1 VIADETPTGAAAL
14 PPALPAIQR
23 GARLYRRATVL
34 RARRGPAVEWQGLR
48 ALCYHRVSDERDV
61 LSVAPARFRRQL
73 EYAISTGARPVRL
86 VDALR
91 DGVGEGRSF
100 CVTFDDGYAD
110 TLGAA
115 LPVLRDLSIP
125 ATVYLPTAII
135 GRSAR
140 LTWYRD
146 QPAMLD
152 WDGVR
157 ELCADGLVDAGA
169 HTRTHPA
176 LPRIDEAS
184 ARREIEGGRD
194 ELAAELGARPTSF
207 AYPAGLYGERER
219 QLVVAAGF
227 TNAVTVH
234 AGVNTSATDP
244 YELART
250 IVYGEE
256 PLEAF
261 VARFDGRLD
270 VPTRLRSF
278 VLGRARTTFVR
289 IRKP

>member
-1 VIADETPTGAAAL
+1 VTDETPTGDAAL
-14 PPALPAIQR
+14 PPALPAIQL
-23 GARLYRRATVL
+23 GARLYRRATVA
-34 RARRGPAVEWQGLR
+34 RARRGPAAGWRGLR
-48 ALCYHRVSDERDV
+48 ALCYHRISDERDV

-73 EYAISTGARPVRL
+73 EYALASGARPVRL
-86 VDALR
+86 SAALR
-91 DGVGEGRSF
+91 DGTGDGRSF

-110 TLGAA
+110 TLSAA
-115 LPVLRDLSIP
+115 LPVLRDLAIP

-135 GRSAR
+135 DRTAR
-140 LTWYRD
+140 LTWYRE
-146 QPAMLD
+146 PPPMLD
-152 WDGVR
+152 WEGVR
-157 ELCADGLVDAGA
+157 ALCADGLVDVGA

-176 LPRIDEAS
+176 LPRLDEQA

-194 ELAAELGARPTSF
+194 ELLAQLGSAPTSF

-219 QLVVAAGF
+219 RLVAAAGF
-227 TNAVTVH
+227 ANAVTVR
-234 AGVNTSATDP
+234 AGVNTSETDP

-270 VPTRLRSF
+270 TPTRLRSF
-278 VLGRARTTFVR
+278 VLGRARKTFFR
-289 IRKP
+289 IRKA